1 MAEIDALVEEQ
12 VDSTIRDIQGY
23 LEENFDV
30 RGEAMMLNA
39 KIAGQTKG
47 DNEASYSE
55 IIMYV
60 TAAIASI
67 AVFFW

>member
-12 VDSTIRDIQGY
+12 VDATIYDIHDY
-23 LEENFDV
+23 FVENFAV
-30 RGEAMMLNA
+30 NGEAMQLNA

-55 IIMYV
+55 IIMIV